1 MDLQKKQLLEMLSQV
16 APNRYL
22 QALLIIL
29 LFGALAKIL
38 DVLIIRVIKRWITKT
53 ELTIDD
59 QILDILHNP
68 IFVSI
73 ILLGLGLATER
84 LEFSQ
89 TFNVFTIG
97 GLQTIAIFLWAIAA
111 ARLMKLF
118 LELVSVDE
126 SRFIFTAGS
135 AKNNTPGKG
144 TKI

>member
-89 TFNVFTIG
+89 TFN
-97 GLQTIAIFLWAIAA
+97 A
-111 ARLMKLF
+111 M
-118 LELVSVDE
+118 
-126 SRFIFTAGS
+126 
-135 AKNNTPGKG
+135 
-144 TKI
+144 